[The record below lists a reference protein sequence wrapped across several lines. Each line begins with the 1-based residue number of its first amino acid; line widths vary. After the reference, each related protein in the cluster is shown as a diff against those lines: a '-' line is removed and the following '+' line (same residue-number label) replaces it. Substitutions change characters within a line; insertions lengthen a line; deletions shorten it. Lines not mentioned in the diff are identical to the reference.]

1 MQSPVAFF
9 FVVDLSRVHNC
20 NPSPQ
25 FCCRSWAETT
35 PLLSWKWTSFISW
48 WVILALSVLILFFL
62 MSFKMKEKKKSD
74 FWTYSQS
81 NGAEN
86 GFFQVALVLSA
97 PSLYQEETVDLQPS
111 AVSTAYNHLHIVHL
125 VTMAHVLQ
133 ILLSSKGTKSEKKK
147 KKSTLI
153 LWSNNSRHTN
163 SGFLSV

>member
-62 MSFKMKEKKKSD
+62 MSFKMKEKKNRIFKLIHSLMELKMC
-74 FWTYSQS
+74 FSRWRWSCLRPLCTRRRLLTCSHLQS
-81 NGAEN
+81 
-86 GFFQVALVLSA
+86 ALPITTFTLCIWS
-97 PSLYQEETVDLQPS
+97 PWLMCCRSS
-111 AVSTAYNHLHIVHL
+111 C
-125 VTMAHVLQ
+125 
-133 ILLSSKGTKSEKKK
+133 LLKVPKVKKK
-147 KKSTLI
+147 KKKIHLNFVI
-153 LWSNNSRHTN
+153 KQ
-163 SGFLSV
+163 